1 MRLVSGDVSSHMRG
15 KLRQRERGV
24 KLPLF
29 RAGKGYP
36 GPLFSWLGRFAF
48 RNRWRVVFA
57 WGVVLFLGV
66 IFAPRA
72 GSALSS
78 GFGEFDT
85 EARQGLEILEEK
97 LGFTATVIDVVFS
110 SQSLTVDDPRYRQE
124 VEHTLAGLEGF
135 PRLERIE
142 TFYNGDRPWL
152 ASEDRRTMFVQVWL
166 DVDLA
171 EAQDL
176 VPEFRRSLNRSDQL
190 RVLVTG
196 SAPIF
201 ADLDKAIE
209 SDLRRAEFI
218 TFPLVVLALLI
229 VFGTVVAAG
238 LPVLIGAMSLAVTL
252 ALLYGLAQVI
262 QVSVFSQNVASFL
275 AIGLSVDY
283 ALVMVSRFREEL
295 QRGRGVEE
303 GVVVTTATAGKAIF
317 FSGFTTALGLAE
329 LTLIGVTG
337 LRSLGLGGVIVVSLS
352 VALALTLIPAVL
364 GALGYRVNALRV
376 LPGGALRETG
386 RWAWLATRVMRH
398 PLLVLLPILVF
409 LLLLGSPFLRVRLG
423 TTFASILPRGAEAR
437 QGWDLLNQEF
447 GEGQV
452 SPTLVVVSSDG
463 TVRTPER
470 VGALYDYTREL
481 AGLPGVTGVQSIVG
495 PDLRLGGD
503 NGVLSTA
510 ALDKEAF
517 QRFLSRPDLIPIP
530 ELRERVQATLGELS
544 AEDATFIRVF
554 SDYPTNS
561 PEARQLV
568 KEIRSFNPGEGLSR
582 HVSGATA
589 GLMDWTSALYREVP
603 KALAFVVVSIYLALL
618 VLFRSVVLPLKAVFM
633 NFLSISA
640 SFGALVFIFQE
651 GHFQGLLNFQAQGYL
666 EASVPVI
673 LFAILYGLS
682 MDYEVFLLARVKEE
696 YDLSG
701 DNTASVALGLE
712 RTGRIITSA
721 AMILVVV
728 AGSFATGD
736 NVIVKALGVG
746 TALAVF
752 LDATVVRAL
761 LVPATMRLLGRW
773 NWWAPSFLQR
783 WLPELEGPQRV

>member
-201 ADLDKAIE
+201 ADL
-209 SDLRRAEFI
+209 
-218 TFPLVVLALLI
+218 
-229 VFGTVVAAG
+229 
-238 LPVLIGAMSLAVTL
+238 
-252 ALLYGLAQVI
+252 GLA
-262 QVSVFSQNVASFL
+262 
-275 AIGLSVDY
+275 G
-283 ALVMVSRFREEL
+283 
-295 QRGRGVEE
+295 
-303 GVVVTTATAGKAIF
+303 
-317 FSGFTTALGLAE
+317 

-409 LLLLGSPFLRVRLG
+409 LLPLGSPFLRVRLG
-423 TTFASILPRGAEAR
+423 TPFASILPRGAEAR

-554 SDYPTNS
+554 NDYPTNS

-589 GLMDWTSALYREVP
+589 GLMDGTSALYREVP

-618 VLFRSVVLPLKAVFM
+618 VLFRSVVLPLKAVVM

-728 AGSFATGD
+728 AGSFAIGD